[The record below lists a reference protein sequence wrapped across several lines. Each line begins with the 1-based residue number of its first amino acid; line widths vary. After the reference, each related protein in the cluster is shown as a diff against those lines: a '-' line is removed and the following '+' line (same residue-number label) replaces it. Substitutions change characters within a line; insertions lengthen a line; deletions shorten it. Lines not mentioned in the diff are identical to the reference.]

1 MSGWVQSYGLIAL
14 FAVLAL
20 QAAGIPGPP
29 GKTALV
35 VAALLAA
42 GGEMTLWHVIVVAAA
57 GVAVGGTVGYVIG
70 RLGGRRLLERWWPDG
85 RLAQLLGA
93 ADRFFDRHGPKSL
106 LLARFVPGFKVVIAP
121 AAGVA
126 RMRVA
131 QFLPWHLLA
140 SIAFAASFGLLG
152 YFAGAA
158 VVNAVERFGLYA
170 AAAIAA
176 LALVAGVAYWRLR
189 RSSSTPPA
197 SGGRLERAIDGVGRQ
212 DVLDDHRR
220 GADDPRAIPEPRR
233 HDPEIASS
241 KRQ

>member
-42 GGEMTLWHVIVVAAA
+42 GGQMTLWQVLAVAAA
-57 GVAVGGTVGYVIG
+57 GVAVGGIVGYTIG
-70 RLGGRRLLERWWPDG
+70 RLGGRRLLERWWPHDG
-85 RLAQLLGA
+85 RLAQLLRA
-93 ADRFFDRHGPKSL
+93 TDRFFERHGPKSL
-106 LLARFVPGFKVVIAP
+106 LFARFLPGFKVVIAP

-126 RMRVA
+126 RMRLA

-140 SIAFAASFGLLG
+140 SVAFAAAFGLLG

-170 AAAIAA
+170 AVAIGA
-176 LALVAGVAYWRLR
+176 LALLAGVTYWRLR
-189 RSSSTPPA
+189 PA
-197 SGGRLERAIDGVGRQ
+197 SPA
-212 DVLDDHRR
+212 
-220 GADDPRAIPEPRR
+220 
-233 HDPEIASS
+233 
-241 KRQ
+241 